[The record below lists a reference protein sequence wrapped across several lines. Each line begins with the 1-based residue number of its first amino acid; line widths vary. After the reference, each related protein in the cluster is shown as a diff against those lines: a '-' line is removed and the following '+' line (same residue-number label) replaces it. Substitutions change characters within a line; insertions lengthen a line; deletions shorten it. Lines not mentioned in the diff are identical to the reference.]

1 MRICKEKSSK
11 GDNVLII
18 EVKKMDSVGKVGG
31 GPGTPTVT
39 GKVGGGPGTPTR
51 N

>member
-1 MRICKEKSSK
+1 
-11 GDNVLII
+11 
-18 EVKKMDSVGKVGG
+18 MDSIGKVGG
-31 GPGTPTVT
+31 GPGTPTLS